1 MTELRSIEILKKS
14 RCTVRTQRVK
24 LSCRSPF
31 VFPLY
36 AGLLVRVSQRQITN
50 PCRDSLNTDIWPGQ
64 SLLRRAPGQTGQR
77 TTPSV
82 ATNDATLPLHD
93 GEGAEVIQ
101 RNRKVC
107 STPAKSH
114 AARTRHVVRA
124 GVQLFCVGLHQH
136 EYPVVQTPEP
146 QRTSSG
152 SGWRHQVLQWQTH
165 AAHHPCRADYPLGH
179 NSNATNPRHSAVP
192 TQHPPEGIH

>member
-1 MTELRSIEILKKS
+1 MGRAANNKPWIRTLLEVPRTFGNCYRPLFSQDQYLYFKYLLSFLPLYSPDEDNQAL
-14 RCTVRTQRVK
+14 CTFK

-36 AGLLVRVSQRQITN
+36 PGLLVRVPQRQIAN
-50 PCRDSLNTDIWPGQ
+50 PCRDSLNTDIWPRQ
-64 SLLRRAPGQTGQR
+64 SLLRRATGQTGQR
-77 TTPSV
+77 PTPSV

-114 AARTRHVVRA
+114 AARPRHVVRA
-124 GVQLFCVGLHQH
+124 GV
-136 EYPVVQTPEP
+136 
-146 QRTSSG
+146 
-152 SGWRHQVLQWQTH
+152 
-165 AAHHPCRADYPLGH
+165 
-179 NSNATNPRHSAVP
+179 
-192 TQHPPEGIH
+192 